1 MEININPQKKI
12 VLIKEI
18 VNSELFLGDF
28 RNQEG
33 GIITFLEMI
42 WDLRSMPSQDSRF
55 KNARDDIWKHIV
67 MNDDIT
73 IEELF
78 LDRLPSTHQDDQTFE
93 KFINTSVHP
102 SVISEN
108 EERESFIY
116 FINSSLKDFK
126 YALTVSDY
134 FGEIPVYRLTD
145 NELHLT
151 LPLGKSHN
159 KIPFISTSTQG
170 KSYPYPHFKLIK
182 SPWNDWFK
190 WVTQFELRYYYK
202 EAEFDSI
209 GHVKIMKRE
218 EYVTLDHFPNT
229 PFNTLD
235 DTFCSVGQH
244 SDYYMNLRRIFPQ
257 EYQSILFSLKDAALY
272 PAIRKQFEDDIAYK
286 SSLLRENEA
295 KQMIDYAKFI
305 VNDIDI
311 NSYYKFSYSFTPPY
325 SDDTDIENT
334 INVDFDFVYN
344 SLFNQRIYAIIG
356 KNGTGKTTFLS
367 QLAHDFSKS
376 APSSI
381 IPRKPLYNKV
391 VTISF
396 SFFDKLP
403 LPQQNAE
410 FNYTYLGL
418 RNSSENIDHTLRNKF
433 QSYLNVIN
441 EKNRAYLWNDIIKN
455 IIHNKL
461 SSSFIE
467 GESVLQQI
475 NIGSVMERYNQFSS
489 GENLLLYVI
498 TSLLAEIENS
508 TLILFD
514 EPETHLH
521 PNAVSLLMN
530 ALYLLTDQF
539 NSFCIIG
546 THSPLI
552 IQEITS
558 RNVIVF
564 KRFDNRLEADTIGY
578 ETFAENI
585 TTITDEVFD
594 NREIAKYHYDIL
606 RELIKKNKGKSYEE
620 IISIVK
626 NDKIPIPL
634 NIQLFVKSELRNNEK
649 SQ

>member
-1 MEININPQKKI
+1 MEIKI
-12 VLIKEI
+12 SHQNRITIIKEI
-18 VNSELFLGDF
+18 INSGLFLGDF
-28 RNQEG
+28 RSQEG
-33 GIITFLEMI
+33 GVITFLEMI

-78 LDRLPSTHQDDQTFE
+78 LDRLPSTHEDDLIFE
-93 KFINTSVHP
+93 KFINTSIHP
-102 SVISEN
+102 TVISNDN
-108 EERESFIY
+108 ERISFIDN
-116 FINSSLKDFK
+116 INRLLKK
-126 YALTVSDY
+126 TSYALIVGDY
-134 FGEIPVYRLTD
+134 FGDISVYRLVEND
-145 NELHLT
+145 LHIS
-151 LPLGKSHN
+151 LPIGKSHN
-159 KIPFISTSTQG
+159 NIPFVSEST
-170 KSYPYPHFKLIK
+170 KNKKYPYPCLILDDG
-182 SPWNDWFK
+182 SWNDWFK
-190 WVTQFELRYYYK
+190 WRTLFELRYHLNDTEYK
-202 EAEFDSI
+202 II
-209 GHVKIMKRE
+209 GNVKIMKRE
-218 EYVTLDHFPNT
+218 ESVTVDHLPKTLFT
-229 PFNTLD
+229 TLD
-235 DTFCSVGQH
+235 DSFCSVGQD
-244 SDYYMNLRRIFPQ
+244 SEYYKNLRTIFPN

-272 PAIRKQFEDDIAYK
+272 PTIRKQFEDDIAYK

-305 VNDIDI
+305 VNDIDV

-325 SDDTDIENT
+325 SDKTDTENT

-344 SLFNQRIYAIIG
+344 SLFNQRIYSIIG

-367 QLAHDFSKS
+367 KLAHDFSQS
-376 APSSI
+376 EPNSI
-381 IPRKPLYNKV
+381 IPRKPLYNKLI
-391 VTISF
+391 TISF

-403 LPQQNAE
+403 LPKQNAE

-418 RNSSENIDHTLRNKF
+418 RNSTENIDNALKNKF
-433 QSYLNVIN
+433 QSSLNIIN
-441 EKNRAYLWNDIIKN
+441 DKNRAYLWYSIIKR
-455 IIHNKL
+455 IIHENL
-461 SSSFIE
+461 SSSFVE

-475 NIGSVMERYNQFSS
+475 KISSVMEKYNLFSS

-521 PNAVSLLMN
+521 PNAISLLMN

-546 THSPLI
+546 THSPLV

-564 KRFDNRLEADTIGY
+564 KRSSNKLEADTIGY

-594 NREIAKYHYDIL
+594 NREVAKYHYGVL
-606 RELIKKNKGKSYEE
+606 KELIKKNKKKTYEE
-620 IISIVK
+620 IIEIVK
-626 NDKIPIPL
+626 NDNIPVSL
-634 NIQLFVKSELRNNEK
+634 NVQLFIKSELRKDEK
-649 SQ
+649 S